1 MVRFLTGRYL
11 SEYASPEEVTY
22 ERNVLVDEK
31 QVSIKITDVAGKV
44 ELLCHVHVYRAGTC
58 CPIDP
63 YCSKLKII
71 QKKKIS
77 NAISTNRHNCE
88 IFIVKLREWR

>member
-44 ELLCHVHVYRAGTC
+44 ELLCHVHVYREGTC
-58 CPIDP
+58 CRIE
-63 YCSKLKII
+63 KETFQTQFRLIVII
-71 QKKKIS
+71 
-77 NAISTNRHNCE
+77 
-88 IFIVKLREWR
+88 LRFLS